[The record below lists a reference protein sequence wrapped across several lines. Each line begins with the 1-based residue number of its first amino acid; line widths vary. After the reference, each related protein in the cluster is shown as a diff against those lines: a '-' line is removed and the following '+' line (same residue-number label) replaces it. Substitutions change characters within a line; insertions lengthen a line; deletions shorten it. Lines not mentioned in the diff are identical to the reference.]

1 MAGYTDDQLGAGEEG
16 EGEEEERG
24 GGGAKGSEYN
34 QSEYDMMLLQTAVE
48 DFEKNFCENP
58 TL

>member
-1 MAGYTDDQLGAGEEG
+1 MAGYNDDQLGAGEER
-16 EGEEEERG
+16 E
-24 GGGAKGSEYN
+24 GGGAEGVCPESR

-48 DFEKNFCENP
+48 DFEKNFLENP